1 MGTTRKL
8 EIICQGLT
16 LPAEQGKIKK
26 FLDNTENAQMINSLV
41 EDVHEALMG
50 YQVCMATAHH
60 LPYLTWI

>member
-8 EIICQGLT
+8 ETICQGLT
-16 LPAEQGKIKK
+16 LPADQGKVKR
-26 FLDNTENAQMINSLV
+26 FLDNTENAQRINSLV

-60 LPYLTWI
+60 LPHLTWI